1 MRDFYGRVP
10 EAKASQA
17 AENDAALIIALMLL
31 LKSEHCDPML
41 IFALMYILT

>member
-10 EAKASQA
+10 ERRAASGTS
-17 AENDAALIIALMLL
+17 EDTALIIALMLL

-41 IFALMYILT
+41 IFALLYILS

>member
-10 EAKASQA
+10 ETKPSKTTG
-17 AENDAALIIALMLL
+17 NDAVLIIALMLL

>member
-10 EAKASQA
+10 ETPPLKTSG
-17 AENDAALIIALMLL
+17 NDAVLIVTLMLL
-31 LKSEHCDPML
+31 LKGEHCDPML

>member
-10 EAKASQA
+10 DRTPTSGTS
-17 AENDAALIIALMLL
+17 DDSALIIALMLL

-41 IFALMYILT
+41 ILALLYILT

>member
-10 EAKASQA
+10 DKKTASGTS
-17 AENDAALIIALMLL
+17 DDSALIIALMLL

-41 IFALMYILT
+41 ILALMYILT

>member
-10 EAKASQA
+10 ETKP
-17 AENDAALIIALMLL
+17 NDNTQKDTALIVALMLL
-31 LKSEHCDPML
+31 LQSEHCDPML